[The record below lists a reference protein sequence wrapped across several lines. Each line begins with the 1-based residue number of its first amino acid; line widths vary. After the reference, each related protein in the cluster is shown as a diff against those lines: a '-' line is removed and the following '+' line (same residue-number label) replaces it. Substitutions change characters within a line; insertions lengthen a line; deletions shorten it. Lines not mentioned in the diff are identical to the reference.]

1 MQGGRGVGALAARGH
16 HMDAAV
22 HGPAA
27 SMRRAVV
34 ESDQEP
40 GMPRPSCRLFLFFMG
55 VMRTGGER
63 KFALQDFEEE
73 DYKQCSNSDSAQSR
87 SHVPLWSRAVRAS
100 AFARCALLSSLRL
113 DVAGVQGG
121 KHRDAVGAVLGA
133 AGFRSFKEGRLSAR
147 KPSGTSWQ
155 PLLLSGRE
163 LLAPSARGDFGAQNC
178 AVVES
183 GGSAPEAVA
192 ELSSSKLS
200 AKKES
205 LLQFSKSRKSS
216 CRSRERAVSVIDKQ
230 RSSSR
235 VALDRL
241 SLPLLRGARA
251 FELRTTGAASQ
262 AFGRALDWKA
272 LSSTA
277 RALGARRCALPF
289 CPATAGALPLAV
301 FSFSAFASSCAWQ
314 KTHAQKAQVAR
325 RVCLR

>member
-1 MQGGRGVGALAARGH
+1 M
-16 HMDAAV
+16 
-22 HGPAA
+22 
-27 SMRRAVV
+27 V
-34 ESDQEP
+34 EGCAGLS
-40 GMPRPSCRLFLFFMG
+40 L
-55 VMRTGGER
+55 
-63 KFALQDFEEE
+63 
-73 DYKQCSNSDSAQSR
+73 
-87 SHVPLWSRAVRAS
+87 
-100 AFARCALLSSLRL
+100 CAL
-113 DVAGVQGG
+113 
-121 KHRDAVGAVLGA
+121 
-133 AGFRSFKEGRLSAR
+133 
-147 KPSGTSWQ
+147 
-155 PLLLSGRE
+155 
-163 LLAPSARGDFGAQNC
+163 C

-183 GGSAPEAVA
+183 SAGRCWRAGRQASRRGGCSAWCGRLQKLQGRPPFSAPEAVA

-325 RVCLR
+325 KVCLR

>member
-1 MQGGRGVGALAARGH
+1 MRKPFFSESQLCRMQGGRGVGALAARGH

-63 KFALQDFEEE
+63 KFALRDFEEE

-133 AGFRSFKEGRLSAR
+133 AGFRSFKEGRLSALR
-147 KPSGTSWQ
+147 KLWPSS
-155 PLLLSGRE
+155 R
-163 LLAPSARGDFGAQNC
+163 AR
-178 AVVES
+178 
-183 GGSAPEAVA
+183 
-192 ELSSSKLS
+192 SSRQR
-200 AKKES
+200 KKAFCS
-205 LLQFSKSRKSS
+205 F
-216 CRSRERAVSVIDKQ
+216 RSRERAAVEVEKEQ
-230 RSSSR
+230 
-235 VALDRL
+235 
-241 SLPLLRGARA
+241 
-251 FELRTTGAASQ
+251 
-262 AFGRALDWKA
+262 
-272 LSSTA
+272 
-277 RALGARRCALPF
+277 
-289 CPATAGALPLAV
+289 CP
-301 FSFSAFASSCAWQ
+301 
-314 KTHAQKAQVAR
+314 
-325 RVCLR
+325 

>member
-1 MQGGRGVGALAARGH
+1 MTFFSKSQLCRMQGGRGVGALAARGH
-16 HMDAAV
+16 LMDAAV

-27 SMRRAVV
+27 SMRRAAV

-40 GMPRPSCRLFLFFMG
+40 GMPRPSCRLFLFFVG

-87 SHVPLWSRAVRAS
+87 SHVPLWSRAVRGS
-100 AFARCALLSSLRL
+100 SFARCALLSSLRL
-113 DVAGVQGG
+113 GVAGVQGG
-121 KHRDAVGAVLGA
+121 KRRDAVGAVLGA

-192 ELSSSKLS
+192 ELSSSRLS

-205 LLQFSKSRKSS
+205 LLQFSKPRKRSFQRCGLDRQAKVIFSS
-216 CRSRERAVSVIDKQ
+216 CFGS
-230 RSSSR
+230 
-235 VALDRL
+235 
-241 SLPLLRGARA
+241 A
-251 FELRTTGAASQ
+251 FT
-262 AFGRALDWKA
+262 
-272 LSSTA
+272 
-277 RALGARRCALPF
+277 
-289 CPATAGALPLAV
+289 ATAFP
-301 FSFSAFASSCAWQ
+301 
-314 KTHAQKAQVAR
+314 
-325 RVCLR
+325 